1 MKFLLKLTPPFG
13 HIIAHTEVQTQQ
25 RTGNRHEPC
34 KRGSDWKGG
43 RMKNTK
49 PSNTEEMLE
58 KQLQLLSEHSQKP
71 DISPESLAELTN
83 QMVNVA
89 KYLDFGR

>member
-1 MKFLLKLTPPFG
+1 
-13 HIIAHTEVQTQQ
+13 
-25 RTGNRHEPC
+25 
-34 KRGSDWKGG
+34 
-43 RMKNTK
+43 MKNTK

-58 KQLQLLSEHSQKP
+58 KQLQLLFEHSQKP